1 MYRFAPA
8 FIYTMNMIKYSRR
21 TRDIFGKGLLCLCF
35 KRLEKNFK
43 GIRLK
48 NMMYY
53 SFVICIIAIG
63 TIYFE
68 RFWNDHNIF
77 RFYSCFLS
85 LICAIIPLINCETP
99 DLFFFHWNA
108 ILCCRLQF
116 NILFT
121 D

>member
-8 FIYTMNMIKYSRR
+8 FIYTMNTIKYSRR

-43 GIRLK
+43 RIRLK

-68 RFWNDHNIF
+68 RFWNDHNIL
-77 RFYSCFLS
+77 RFYSSFLS